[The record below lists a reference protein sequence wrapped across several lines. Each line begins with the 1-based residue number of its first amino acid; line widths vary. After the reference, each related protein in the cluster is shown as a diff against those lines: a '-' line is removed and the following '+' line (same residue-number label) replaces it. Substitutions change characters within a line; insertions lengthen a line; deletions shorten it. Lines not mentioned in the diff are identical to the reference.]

1 MRKMRRMKSSKGAT
15 QRTRR
20 MKRRKL
26 RATRKARAA
35 TKRKRTLP
43 MSMRMSTRSLH
54 QRVLRLHS
62 RAVGLE
68 GALNSHCLL
77 KCPATNHIIWGFKTS
92 MRTEWIYNKTTLS
105 LLNLNQELNPSRIVP
120 GNLLKKV

>member
-1 MRKMRRMKSSKGAT
+1 MRSSKGAT

-26 RATRKARAA
+26 RATRRVRAA

-62 RAVGLE
+62 RAAGLE

-77 KCPATNHIIWGFKTS
+77 KCLATSHIIWGFKTS
-92 MRTEWIYNKTTLS
+92 MRTEWTYNKTTLS
-105 LLNLNQELNPSRIVP
+105 LLSLNQEP
-120 GNLLKKV
+120 NL